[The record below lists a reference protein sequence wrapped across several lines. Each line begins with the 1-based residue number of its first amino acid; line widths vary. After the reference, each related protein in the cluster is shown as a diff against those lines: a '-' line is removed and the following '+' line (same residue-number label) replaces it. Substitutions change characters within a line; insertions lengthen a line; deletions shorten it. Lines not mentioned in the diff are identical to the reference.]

1 VTCVTLTVGNAYL
14 QIIGAKSRIEA
25 QEAQVRN
32 AQALYDQA
40 IDAYQA
46 GSSPIAL
53 SGNYS
58 DVGTTFAHSHGTLNF
73 QAGVSV
79 PIFAGG
85 TIR

>member
-1 VTCVTLTVGNAYL
+1 MTCVTLTVGNAYL
-14 QIIGAKSRIEA
+14 QVIGAKSRIEA

-53 SGNYS
+53 SDNYS

-73 QAGVSV
+73 RAGVSV

-85 TIR
+85 TIL